1 MSKLF
6 DSRLADVI
14 RKPVIT
20 EKATNAI
27 DLNQY
32 TFEVDHLS
40 LIHISEPTRLNPSRM
55 PSSA

>member
-20 EKATNAI
+20 EKATNAL

-32 TFEVDHLS
+32 TFEVDHRAAKPQIKAAIEALFS
-40 LIHISEPTRLNPSRM
+40 V
-55 PSSA
+55 